1 MEPRGRRE
9 PYIDYILPS
18 TRVDVIDNDGTEREF
33 EVFVEPEGPYSDKAF
48 AFAPVK
54 DMDDVALFQIQP
66 LDDYSDK
73 TYHLHRLEFGDTNV
87 IRSMVKTCGYL
98 KKDADE
104 KYAVNSQD
112 FSFQDLKRS
121 MTIDNRKYVITY
133 MINVDGPIN
142 PYTKYLK
149 RIENQMK

>member
-1 MEPRGRRE
+1 
-9 PYIDYILPS
+9 
-18 TRVDVIDNDGTEREF
+18 
-33 EVFVEPEGPYSDKAF
+33 
-48 AFAPVK
+48 
-54 DMDDVALFQIQP
+54 
-66 LDDYSDK
+66 
-73 TYHLHRLEFGDTNV
+73 
-87 IRSMVKTCGYL
+87 MVKTCGYL

-121 MTIDNRKYVITY
+121 ITIDNRKYVITY

-149 RIENQMK
+149 RIENRMK